1 MEATEQESKLKNAD
15 NHDDPLICTEDEE
28 PSEFNEDRLEEIDD
42 NLICSICLDLLF
54 NPVCTQWG
62 HSFCKEWLT
71 EGLAKW
77 PLWSEPCSFANLK
90 VNVTLRGIIE
100 NQFPLWTRKRK
111 YQHEKRQRELK
122 RKIEVEDGNDLP
134 TFFINNIA
142 IANFNF
148 QGLFE
153 LRFQQMVNLVI
164 QRNRKFIVLQSSAD
178 RVGFLFTI
186 KNLAE
191 NWTAELTSR
200 FIVDHCYTSQ
210 NRQDMYPEARETMW
224 FSKGRL
230 IETNIP
236 EFEEEKE
243 KDVYLQELKTKAER
257 VLKLVFD
264 NLELRKTKISPQVL
278 NWIRSRYRF
287 WTPENWNNIEEF
299 VTKVGLTSMF
309 FYFYEDSYS
318 NEHVE
323 FIRDAQPKE
332 IIEYCLS
339 RLEGIPYNQQ
349 LFWFEIQVRFSNGCR
364 GLLVLM
370 FFIAALWFFK
380 YLQNINRYRPY

>member
-1 MEATEQESKLKNAD
+1 
-15 NHDDPLICTEDEE
+15 
-28 PSEFNEDRLEEIDD
+28 
-42 NLICSICLDLLF
+42 
-54 NPVCTQWG
+54 
-62 HSFCKEWLT
+62 
-71 EGLAKW
+71 
-77 PLWSEPCSFANLK
+77 
-90 VNVTLRGIIE
+90 
-100 NQFPLWTRKRK
+100 
-111 YQHEKRQRELK
+111 
-122 RKIEVEDGNDLP
+122 VEDGNDLP

-287 WTPENWNNIEEF
+287 
-299 VTKVGLTSMF
+299 
-309 FYFYEDSYS
+309 
-318 NEHVE
+318 
-323 FIRDAQPKE
+323 
-332 IIEYCLS
+332 
-339 RLEGIPYNQQ
+339 
-349 LFWFEIQVRFSNGCR
+349 
-364 GLLVLM
+364 
-370 FFIAALWFFK
+370 
-380 YLQNINRYRPY
+380 